1 MKEQRANG
9 RLRVG
14 VVGVGHLGN
23 VHARLWKTIEGVELV
38 GIHDMDAAR
47 AESVATEHGTSVYQ
61 DYSQL
66 LTDVD
71 ALSIVTPTSTHAE
84 VARQAIEA
92 EVHCFIEKPITALYS
107 EALPLIERA
116 RERGLTLQVGHVE
129 RFNPAMLALRGHPL
143 EPMFIETH
151 RLAQFK
157 PRATDVAV
165 VHDLMIH
172 DIDLALSLV
181 GREVVEVRA
190 SGVAVIS
197 DTIDIA
203 NARLEFAGGCVANL
217 TASRIS
223 QRPMRKMRLFQRDA
237 YISIDFNQPTVE
249 IFRIGDE
256 GQIGE
261 STVLLGAI
269 EQGSK
274 QRRITYEQLEP
285 PPVNAIARELEEFVA
300 AVRGGGPPPVTAS
313 AAAEALR
320 IAEAIVR
327 DIEKRRENQ

>member
-1 MKEQRANG
+1 MNDQTSQTAV
-9 RLRVG
+9 RVG
-14 VVGVGHLGN
+14 VIGVGHLGAI
-23 VHARLWKTIEGVELV
+23 HARLWRSVDGAELV
-38 GIHDMDAAR
+38 GLYDADSAR
-47 AESVATEHGTSVYQ
+47 AELIAAEYDVKAYDNLHE
-61 DYSQL
+61 L
-66 LTDVD
+66 LSDVD
-71 ALSIVTPTSTHAE
+71 AVSIVTPTSTHAD
-84 VARQAIEA
+84 VAAQALHA
-92 EVHCFIEKPITALYS
+92 GVHCFIEKPITARFE
-107 EALPLIERA
+107 EALPVIELA
-116 RERGLTLQVGHVE
+116 GNRGLTLQVGHVE
-129 RFNPAMLALRGHPL
+129 RFNPAMLALSGHPL
-143 EPMFIETH
+143 EPMFIESH

-172 DIDLALSLV
+172 DIDLALALV
-181 GREVVEVRA
+181 GRKVVEIRA

-203 NARLEFAGGCVANL
+203 NARLEFEGGCVANL

-256 GQIGE
+256 GAIGE

-269 EQGSK
+269 EQGAK
-274 QRRITYEQLEP
+274 QRTITYEQLEP
-285 PPVNAIARELEEFVA
+285 PPVNAIARELQEFVTA
-300 AVRGGGPPPVTAS
+300 IQCGAPPPVTAA

-320 IAEAIVR
+320 IAEEIVS
-327 DIEKRRENQ
+327 DIERRRDG